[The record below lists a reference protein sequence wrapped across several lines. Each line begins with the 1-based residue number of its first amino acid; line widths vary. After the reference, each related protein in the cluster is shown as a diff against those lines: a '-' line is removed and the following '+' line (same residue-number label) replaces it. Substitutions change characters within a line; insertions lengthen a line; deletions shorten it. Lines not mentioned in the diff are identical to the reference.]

1 MSTETILLRLRRAA
15 SVTNSQG
22 DRLQYRAAADRIS
35 LLIAALR
42 STPTND
48 AMRDLNGAWAHA
60 TRLLLKPLAGGDTPP
75 TSGRNEAR
83 SMSEKPK
90 PIRKEKYC
98 YLPILREP
106 PREPLVPGLRR
117 RELSSAIGFCIRP
130 VDDDEDLR

>member
-60 TRLLLKPLAGGDTPP
+60 TRLLLKPLAGGDTPRLLAA
-75 TSGRNEAR
+75 TRTQRGSQHERKAEANP
-83 SMSEKPK
+83 EG
-90 PIRKEKYC
+90 E
-98 YLPILREP
+98 ILLSPDFARASAGAISAGP
-106 PREPLVPGLRR
+106 PASRAFERYRVLH
-117 RELSSAIGFCIRP
+117 SSC
-130 VDDDEDLR
+130 